1 MGAQVRRKTKFIP
14 SCSSG
19 GGSGEGLLLEKPPP
33 PELSLNQRPRRLC
46 QPPRPQLPK
55 QKNAPT
61 LHGREPSKEE
71 SSLFPAALRERGA
84 GGEALLLEKRPLP
97 PESPHRKSFREGAR
111 REGPF
116 LQKRPLPRITNILLI
131 LSRVV
136 QQTTGEDHAAL
147 AGSEGKKNGV
157 VVPLGLVAERQALF
171 TGGNGGANI
180 GQG

>member
-1 MGAQVRRKTKFIP
+1 MAHLRA
-14 SCSSG
+14 
-19 GGSGEGLLLEKPPP
+19 KPPLKGEVP
-33 PELSLNQRPRRLC
+33 ALGGRRGSFPTLQRSRRLC

-71 SSLFPAALRERGA
+71 SSLFPATLRERGS

-97 PESPHRKSFREGAR
+97 QNLPTVIFSGGSA

-116 LQKRPLPRITNILLI
+116 LQKRPLPRNHKHLLI
-131 LSRVV
+131 FSRVV

-147 AGSEGKKNGV
+147 AGSEGKENGV

-171 TGGNGGANI
+171 AGGNGGANI